1 MLIRVRWVAIG
12 RLHLNP
18 SGLLLFTDSG
28 ELANQLMHPRHEI
41 EREYEV
47 RVQGGLDAEAVRRL
61 LAGGGPEDG
70 PAKVKNVEPKQ
81 GKKDN
86 RNNHWY
92 PVVLA
97 ERRNPQ
103 VRRKVGAAG
112 GRGNRPLP

>member
-61 LAGGGPEDG
+61 LAGRELGGGPAMFQKVEAIQG
-70 PAKVKNVEPKQ
+70 RENNRANRWYRALPAQRP
-81 GKKDN
+81 
-86 RNNHWY
+86 NHVD
-92 PVVLA
+92 P
-97 ERRNPQ
+97 RRPHS
-103 VRRKVGAAG
+103 A
-112 GRGNRPLP
+112 RGTVDSTP